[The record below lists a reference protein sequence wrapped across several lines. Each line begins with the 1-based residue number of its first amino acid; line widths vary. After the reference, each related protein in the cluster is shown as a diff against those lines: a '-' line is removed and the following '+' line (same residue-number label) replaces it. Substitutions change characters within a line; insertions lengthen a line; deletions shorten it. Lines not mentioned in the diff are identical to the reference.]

1 MALILKQ
8 TYNTGFEADY
18 LSIQQ
23 IQVNK
28 EAGTVVITFSV
39 YKDKTARNAD
49 KVATSRF
56 SVSAPFE
63 AVKNTKD
70 DVTFAA
76 CYTYCKTLPQ
86 FEGSV
91 DG

>member
-8 TYNTGFEADY
+8 TYNTGVEADY

-28 EAGTVVITFSV
+28 EAEKVVMTFSV
-39 YKDKTARNAD
+39 FKDKAARNAD
-49 KVATSRF
+49 KVAVSRF
-56 SVSAPFE
+56 TVTAPLAE
-63 AVKNTKD
+63 VKNTKD

-76 CYTYCKTLPQ
+76 CYTYCKTLPE
-86 FEGSV
+86 FAGAV

>member
-28 EAGTVVITFSV
+28 EANTVVMTFSV
-39 YKDKTARNAD
+39 YKDKAARNAD
-49 KVATSRF
+49 KLATSRF
-56 SVSAPFE
+56 TVSAHFE
-63 AVKNTKD
+63 ALKNSKD
-70 DVTFAA
+70 DVTFGA

-86 FEGSV
+86 FEGAV